1 MSWWTVSF
9 IIKEL
14 IDVFSMETSCHG
26 NCNQG
31 RMCDCNGK

>member
-1 MSWWTVSF
+1 MTWWTVSF

-14 IDVFSMETSCHG
+14 IDVFSMQTNCNG

-31 RMCDCNGK
+31 RVCDCK